1 MSRPPKGKR
10 ATAGDGSVNV
20 RGKAGNGEGS
30 VYFRE
35 GRGIY
40 VATFMIDGKRK
51 VVEAKTRAAAIER
64 RHLALT
70 KYRPSAGSHVTGK
83 TTVLELAEWWIENVL
98 ALRVR
103 SSSRGATANRLTRA
117 RLGSIAD
124 VPVTDLRPEQVMAWQ
139 AELLKRLAPSTVA
152 DSLTSLKQVLRHAVD
167 LELIP
172 RSPADKVKPP
182 KVDEK
187 DKRVL
192 TDDEVGQLIGAC
204 STSRYGA
211 AVAILFTTGLRISE
225 VLGLSWEDID
235 LDAGTARVRR
245 AVTAAKGEGRSLKP
259 TKTVGAKGVHRLG
272 PTAIDLLRKRRAE
285 QAEEKVTA
293 GSAWRIYEHG
303 GAVVSLVFA
312 AEDGSL
318 GLRQKVDALM
328 RRKATALGID
338 PTHLGTHVGRRTV
351 ITELRNWGVPLDD
364 IAAHVG
370 HANTSTTEGYVQG
383 SGTRRQ
389 DTASVAFSRLD
400 PLLRKAPPDEHSR

>member
-1 MSRPPKGKR
+1 MPRAPKGKR
-10 ATAGDGSVNV
+10 ATADDGSVSV

-40 VATFMIDGKRK
+40 VATFTIDGKRK

-64 RHLALT
+64 RDLALT
-70 KYRPSAGSHVTGK
+70 KYRPQAGSKLSGK
-83 TTVLELAEWWIENVL
+83 TTVIELADWWIENVY
-98 ALRVR
+98 ADRVR
-103 SSSRGATANRLTRA
+103 SSSRGTTENQLSRD
-117 RLGSIAD
+117 RLGFIAD
-124 VPVTDLRPEQVMAWQ
+124 VPVTELRAEQVMAWQ
-139 AELLKRLAPSTVA
+139 SGLLKRLAPTTVLGN
-152 DSLTSLKQVLRHAVD
+152 LTALKQVLRHAVD

-204 STSRYGA
+204 AGSRYGA

-272 PTAIDLLRKRRAE
+272 PTAIDLLRKRQAE
-285 QAEEKVTA
+285 QVVERAVA
-293 GSAWRIYEHG
+293 GSAWRTYEHG

-351 ITELRNWGVPLDD
+351 ITELRNSGVPLDD

-389 DTASVAFSRLD
+389 DTASVAFTRLD
-400 PLLRKAPPDEHSR
+400 PILRKASPAD